1 MTTQDSNRLSGMRN
15 PKAPSHAGEQV
26 LHVGRIEVA
35 GKLNNLEARIYRC
48 GPPVCKRDDLVVFFH
63 GGAFVT
69 GNLDE
74 ADEFL
79 RHVVQAD
86 PGLIVLATSYTL
98 AHAAPFP
105 AAMEDAHAV
114 LVWANR
120 NKAMLRWS
128 GKRLLVAG
136 IDAGANLAAVST
148 IVARDR
154 GGPCLSGQILV
165 MPMLDPNLCSA
176 SMRNLSN
183 NPVLENLAELCA
195 DGYRA
200 YLPLAV
206 DRLHPYASPLALSRL
221 KNLPPALILAAEIDP
236 LRDEAEQYA
245 SRLSKYGVTTTLRYL
260 PALPMIRPGDRNEFA
275 HNGNAHGEIVAF
287 IAGLRPQNG
296 RRSPCPPEN
305 GERSELRPSRISQAE
320 SKS

>member
-1 MTTQDSNRLSGMRN
+1 MKN
-15 PKAPSHAGEQV
+15 PRAPSHTAKQD
-26 LHVGRIEVA
+26 LHVRRMEVA
-35 GKLNNLEARIYRC
+35 GKLSKLEARIYRC
-48 GPPVCKRDDLVVFFH
+48 GPPACKRDDLVVFFH

-79 RHVVQAD
+79 RHVVRAD
-86 PGLIVLATSYTL
+86 PNLIILATSYTL

-114 LVWANR
+114 LVWANK
-120 NKAMLRWS
+120 NKARLRWN

-154 GGPCLSGQILV
+154 GGPCLSGQILI
-165 MPMLDPNLCSA
+165 MPMLDTNLCSA

-245 SRLSKYGVTTTLRYL
+245 SRLNKDGVTTTLRYL
-260 PALPMIRPGDRNEFA
+260 PALPMVRPGDRNEFA
-275 HNGNAHGEIVAF
+275 GNGNAHGEIVAF
-287 IAGLRPQNG
+287 IAGLSPESS
-296 RRSPCPPEN
+296 RRNPCSPEN
-305 GERSELRPSRISQAE
+305 RERGELRPSRVLQSE
-320 SKS
+320 RKS